1 MVKYLTVEGSS
12 DPDWASP
19 EAEGE
24 AIVAALPSGL
34 GRLAMIPGPGHY
46 PHVQFPA
53 QVVTSMLPFLDP
65 VRA

>member
-1 MVKYLTVEGSS
+1 MLVVEGTL

-19 EAEGE
+19 QADGE
-24 AIVAALPSGL
+24 AIVAALPPGPGHL
-34 GRLAMIPGPGHY
+34 EMIPGAGHY

-53 QVVTSMLPFLDP
+53 QVVTVIQSFLHS